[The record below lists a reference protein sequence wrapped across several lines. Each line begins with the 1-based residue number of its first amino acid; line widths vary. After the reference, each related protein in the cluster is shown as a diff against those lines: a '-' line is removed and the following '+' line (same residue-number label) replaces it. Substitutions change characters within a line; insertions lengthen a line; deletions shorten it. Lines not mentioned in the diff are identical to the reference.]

1 MFCFNS
7 SRPNHGWRDKT
18 KSIFISIKLLEKHG
32 TLRVKET
39 MVYANEKKIYN
50 SNRNLIMIENT
61 KIKSI
66 GLIAYS
72 QH

>member
-1 MFCFNS
+1 M
-7 SRPNHGWRDKT
+7 HGA
-18 KSIFISIKLLEKHG
+18 
-32 TLRVKET
+32 LRVKET

-61 KIKSI
+61 KIKLI

-72 QH
+72 QHQVGENI

>member
-1 MFCFNS
+1 M
-7 SRPNHGWRDKT
+7 HGA
-18 KSIFISIKLLEKHG
+18 
-32 TLRVKET
+32 LRVKET

>member
-1 MFCFNS
+1 M
-7 SRPNHGWRDKT
+7 HGA
-18 KSIFISIKLLEKHG
+18 
-32 TLRVKET
+32 LRVKET

-61 KIKSI
+61 KIKLI

-72 QH
+72 QHQVGENIWSSLKFNIEVTFT